1 MNTIKPKI
9 YFEYPLLNVLIY
21 NITTLF
27 HFLLGGAG
35 IILGYHSW
43 MGNVLGT
50 LYILFAFFQMYILM
64 PLLVCPN
71 CVYYRMGN
79 SRCTSG
85 MNLVSKKIAREGNVK
100 DFPKRGEGV
109 FCHNNLYMAALFLPI
124 IAMIPALILDFSF
137 IVLAIWFAVIG
148 LLLFRFFVVFQKTA
162 CIHCA
167 AKKECP
173 NARAMGLDNKP

>member
-1 MNTIKPKI
+1 MGLFISPFI
-9 YFEYPLLNVLIY
+9 ISYFFLILI
-21 NITTLF
+21 N
-27 HFLLGGAG
+27 
-35 IILGYHSW
+35 S
-43 MGNVLGT
+43 
-50 LYILFAFFQMYILM
+50 
-64 PLLVCPN
+64 LLVCPN

-109 FCHNNLYMAALFLPI
+109 FCHNNPYIAALFLPI

-173 NARAMGLDNKP
+173 NARAMGLDNRP

>member
-1 MNTIKPKI
+1 MGLFISPFI
-9 YFEYPLLNVLIY
+9 ISYFFLILI
-21 NITTLF
+21 N
-27 HFLLGGAG
+27 
-35 IILGYHSW
+35 S
-43 MGNVLGT
+43 
-50 LYILFAFFQMYILM
+50 
-64 PLLVCPN
+64 LLVCPN
-71 CVYYRMGN
+71 CVYYRMDN

-109 FCHNNLYMAALFLPI
+109 FCHNNLYMAPLFLPI

-173 NARAMGLDNKP
+173 NARAMGLDNRP